1 MNYGG
6 KDYNKKTGDVSTT
19 LENVTVTATK
29 KTSLADKTGALNWA
43 NNTGS
48 SKVWRED
55 YWNYKSDGTNTGLN
69 TDKIKMY
76 DHWIQSDKDHR
87 AMSLGA
93 VGIIAAP
100 IIAVGAIET
109 GAAGALYQGGG
120 YLLRKYGGE
129 FAYRTLSKGVENGG
143 DFSQVDFFD
152 VTLSTVNPFRKV
164 PGGNYL
170 TEGVNSLFDFK
181 NGKFQTV
188 LNGKSA
194 KDILIDASFGAM
206 KAKLK
211 TNFSSNKLQ
220 DSQIDFMGAAGKQLL
235 KSF

>member
-1 MNYGG
+1 MIKRYDRWIQAD
-6 KDYNKKTGDVSTT
+6 KDY
-19 LENVTVTATK
+19 
-29 KTSLADKTGALNWA
+29 
-43 NNTGS
+43 
-48 SKVWRED
+48 
-55 YWNYKSDGTNTGLN
+55 
-69 TDKIKMY
+69 
-76 DHWIQSDKDHR
+76 R

-100 IIAVGAIET
+100 IAIMGVVET
-109 GAAGALYQGGG
+109 GVAGVVYHGGS
-120 YLLRKYGGE
+120 YLVRKYGAE

-143 DFSQVDFFD
+143 DFSKVDFFD

-170 TEGVNSLFDFK
+170 TEGVNSMFDFK

-194 KDILIDASFGAM
+194 KDILIDASIGAM

-211 TNFSSNKLQ
+211 TTYSSNRLQ
-220 DSQIDFMGAAGKQLL
+220 DSQIDFTGAAGKVVL
-235 KSF
+235 KTIF